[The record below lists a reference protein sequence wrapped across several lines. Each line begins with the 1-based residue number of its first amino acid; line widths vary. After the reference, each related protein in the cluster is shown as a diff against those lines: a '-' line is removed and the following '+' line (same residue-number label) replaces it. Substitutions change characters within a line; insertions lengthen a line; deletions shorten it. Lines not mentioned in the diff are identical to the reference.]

1 MSDRIRKRTKYLT
14 MSAMLVALSVVIM
27 ALGSLIEVLDLT
39 TAVLASFLCIYAVI
53 EMGGAYPWMIWL
65 ASSILS
71 LLLLPLKTPAI
82 FYALFFGFYPILK
95 EKFERLR
102 RPLSITLKTVSFHV
116 SLAGIVLLLW
126 LFIPSILEMD
136 DMKWLPPILLYV
148 GAYVGALVCFFV
160 YDIALTRVITFY
172 YVRLR
177 NRFKIK

>member
-1 MSDRIRKRTKYLT
+1 MHDRIRKRTKYLT
-14 MSAMLVALSVVIM
+14 LSAMLIALAVVIM
-27 ALGSLIEVLDLT
+27 ALGSLVEVLDLT
-39 TAVLASFLCIYAVI
+39 TAVFASFLCIYAVI

-71 LLLLPLKTPAI
+71 ILLLPLKTPAI

-102 RPLSITLKTVSFHV
+102 PPVSMTLKVISFHV

-126 LFIPSILEMD
+126 AFVPSALALNGT
-136 DMKWLPPILLYV
+136 KWLPIALY
-148 GAYVGALVCFFV
+148 AGALVCFFV
-160 YDIALTRVITFY
+160 YDVALTRVITFY

-177 NRFKIK
+177 NRFRIK